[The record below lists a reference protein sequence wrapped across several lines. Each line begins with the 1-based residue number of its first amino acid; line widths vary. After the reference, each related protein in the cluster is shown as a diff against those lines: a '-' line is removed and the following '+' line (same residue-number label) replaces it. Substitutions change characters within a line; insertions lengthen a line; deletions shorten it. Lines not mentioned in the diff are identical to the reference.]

1 LGLSFE
7 EYAMKKALVPMIISL
22 ALCGAATTALV
33 AGSAHAQAARNPMMV
48 AMVTSNNPFAIT
60 PVMPPGDGGTPPRGP
75 QGRNMLSPADMA
87 AMHKRMCQDAYAHQV
102 GDLAYLEA
110 KLSLSAA
117 QQPLFDHWKS
127 VKLDIAKRGEA
138 DCATRELPR
147 DRARNTLLD
156 EMTRQED
163 MLKRRLTD
171 LQAERPVLTAFY
183 NALNDTQKAALMH
196 PGPEAMMGRHLMFS
210 DALRPPMPN
219 GGMMGPGP
227 GLPQRGQGM
236 GPDGPQP

>member
-1 LGLSFE
+1 
-7 EYAMKKALVPMIISL
+7 MIVSL

-48 AMVTSNNPFAIT
+48 AAVTNNPFTINRAAP
-60 PVMPPGDGGTPPRGP
+60 PVEGGAGP
-75 QGRNMLSPADMA
+75 QGRNMPSPAQIA
-87 AMHKRMCQDAYAHQV
+87 AIHKRMCQDAYAHQV

-117 QQPLFDHWKS
+117 QQSLFDRWKS
-127 VKLDIAKRGEA
+127 VKLDIARRGEA

-147 DRARNTLLD
+147 DRARNTPVD

-171 LQAERPVLTAFY
+171 LQAEQPVLAAFY

-227 GLPQRGQGM
+227 GMPRGPGM
-236 GPDGPQP
+236 GPDGPPPTP